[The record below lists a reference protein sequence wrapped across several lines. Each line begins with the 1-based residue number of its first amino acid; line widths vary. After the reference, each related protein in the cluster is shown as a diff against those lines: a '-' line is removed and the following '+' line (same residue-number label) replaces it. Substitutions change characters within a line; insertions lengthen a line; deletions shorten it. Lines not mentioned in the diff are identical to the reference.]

1 MQRLICK
8 CSCCH
13 SKRDKLSHL
22 ADEAVKQ
29 DVKIVGWVKRNRML
43 KYAYSKLFSK
53 EEWAQ
58 IEKEAMT
65 RVLYIDEDEDKVK
78 LATLDKG

>member
-1 MQRLICK
+1 M
-8 CSCCH
+8 
-13 SKRDKLSHL
+13 